1 MQKNRIM
8 LIYKEYVEKMGYPLN
23 GEMQLLSRKKWKMGD
38 KKRKIEVRPRRNSYQ
53 KRPGISNH

>member
-1 MQKNRIM
+1 M